1 MGFNDLLRSIFQ
13 GVAEAKQES
22 YYPRR
27 FRELETSRLL
37 EVDELEDML
46 QHARSKE
53 QLDLILDHLYRF
65 DACELGEFGYY
76 KKIERKIIERLW

>member
-1 MGFNDLLRSIFQ
+1 MGFNDVVRSIFQ
-13 GVAEAKQES
+13 GVAEAKQET

-27 FRELETSRLL
+27 FREMETSRLF

-46 QHARSKE
+46 QHAKNKD
-53 QLDLILDHLYRF
+53 DLNAILDHMYRF
-65 DACELGEFGYY
+65 DACELGEYGYY